1 MNNHKNPQA
10 RSGRLWP
17 AFCAA
22 SGLAVMLVSAVSAGL
37 FGTKEI
43 PSAWNASTITVDGAG
58 TEWDENGMTEKDGL
72 SVAAANDAKYLYI
85 YTAAMDRDSS
95 AQLSGMF
102 KQTFT
107 LWLDGKGGKKK
118 AYGIK
123 LEIKGGRQQQ
133 KEGRAQMPGE
143 RTADRMPA
151 EPRTISTA
159 SYEASIV
166 DADGQIGTLA
176 SSGVEFKSGLNR
188 RKRPVLEFK
197 IPLAKLMEKV
207 PGVVGVG
214 FVVSEIDESAM
225 PVKQGFG
232 NSSGGGRGGRGGRG
246 PGGGMGGGPGGGMGG
261 GPGGGMGGPG
271 GGMGGGPGGGMGDG
285 PDGGMGGG
293 PGGGGPPTLPDPIN
307 FWLKV
312 KLASK

>member
-10 RSGRLWP
+10 GPGRLWST
-17 AFCAA
+17 FCAA
-22 SGLAVMLVSAVSAGL
+22 AGLTVVLASTVSAGL

-58 TEWDENGMTEKDGL
+58 TEWDVDGMTEKDGL

-85 YTAAMDRDSS
+85 YTAAMDRDSA

-123 LEIKGGRQQQ
+123 LEIKGGRQPQ
-133 KEGRAQMPGE
+133 KEGRPQMPSE
-143 RTADRMPA
+143 RSADRRPV
-151 EPRTISTA
+151 EPRTVSTS

-166 DADGQIGTLA
+166 DADGQIGTLD

-188 RKRPVLEFK
+188 RNLPVLEFK
-197 IPLAKLMEKV
+197 IPLAKLMEKAS
-207 PGVVGVG
+207 GVMGVG
-214 FVVSEIDESAM
+214 FVSSEIDESAM
-225 PVKQGFG
+225 PQGFG
-232 NSSGGGRGGRGGRG
+232 NGPGGGRGGRG

-261 GPGGGMGGPG
+261 GPRGGLGRGPRGGLGCGPRGGMGR
-271 GGMGGGPGGGMGDG
+271 
-285 PDGGMGGG
+285 
-293 PGGGGPPTLPDPIN
+293 
-307 FWLKV
+307 W
-312 KLASK
+312 S